1 MECWHLRKEFL
12 VPGQGR
18 KGKPA
23 TDRWRDVPK
32 LGSISWS
39 ERNSTQIA
47 RKKNAGPKLGGPMQK
62 ASPRF
67 QLEQNRLVSKG
78 AYSYIIQY
86 DSHRNKIFD
95 HKG

>member
-1 MECWHLRKEFL
+1 
-12 VPGQGR
+12 
-18 KGKPA
+18 
-23 TDRWRDVPK
+23 
-32 LGSISWS
+32 
-39 ERNSTQIA
+39 
-47 RKKNAGPKLGGPMQK
+47 MQK

-67 QLEQNRLVSKG
+67 QLEQNQLVSKG